1 MSEARGLFRC
11 VKTVRRKNAKTSVSK
26 KGSFILTFL

>member
-1 MSEARGLFRC
+1 MSEARGRFRC

-26 KGSFILTFL
+26 KGKVPIG